1 MQYTKVAMHLL
12 VLGCKTLCAV
22 VQEIISDSTGKN
34 ALKYI
39 YSRSDLLRNV
49 ARLVRKNINN
59 FNVPITPYEL
69 INEATC
75 IEPPQQA
82 FTVPGMK
89 TTHQP
94 DTPPIHNPDPW
105 TPPTYKTRP

>member
-12 VLGCKTLCAV
+12 VLGCKTLGAV
-22 VQEIISDSTGKN
+22 VQEIISDSTGRN

-39 YSRSDLLRNV
+39 NSKSDLLRNV
-49 ARLVRKNINN
+49 AKLANN

-69 INEATC
+69 INEASC
-75 IEPPQQA
+75 IKSPQQA

-89 TTHQP
+89 TTHHP
-94 DTPPIHNPDPW
+94 DTLPIHNPDQW
-105 TPPTYKTRP
+105 APPTYKTRP

>member
-1 MQYTKVAMHLL
+1 MHLL
-12 VLGCKTLCAV
+12 VPVCKNLHAV
-22 VQEIISDSTGKN
+22 VQEIILDSTGRK

-39 YSRSDLLRNV
+39 NSRSDLLQNV

-69 INEATC
+69 INKVSC

-94 DTPPIHNPDPW
+94 DTSPTHNPDPW